1 MHFAPVMQPSHK
13 RERLCFR
20 WEATAAASW
29 LGAQTPIFCI
39 EPVCKRQNAPCL
51 DQTQRPSSP
60 GWSTTHT
67 QGFIVNKYALFASAG
82 ALLLAT
88 QVFAQEDAGL
98 EKFRTAY
105 TSTKGLTYVVI
116 PGDKGEKVY
125 RYGDASREAAK
136 KDKRGFM
143 LFTCASP
150 RVFVS
155 DSVSDREALGKAKV
169 VQAGDPG
176 FAELD
181 AKYLAG
187 CRNPF
192 VKSAIPPKTGK

>member
-1 MHFAPVMQPSHK
+1 MFAPLV
-13 RERLCFR
+13 
-20 WEATAAASW
+20 
-29 LGAQTPIFCI
+29 
-39 EPVCKRQNAPCL
+39 N
-51 DQTQRPSSP
+51 
-60 GWSTTHT
+60 HT
-67 QGFIVNKYALFASAG
+67 QGFKVNKYALFASAG

-88 QVFAQEDAGL
+88 HAFAQEDAAL
-98 EKFRTAY
+98 EKFRAAY

-116 PGDKGEKVY
+116 PSDKGDKVY

-155 DSVSDREALGKAKV
+155 DSVSDRQALGKAKV
-169 VQAGDPG
+169 VQAGEPG
-176 FAELD
+176 FEDLD
-181 AKYLAG
+181 AKYIAG

-192 VKSAIPPKTGK
+192 VKSAVPPKSGK